1 MFSSYVLFLSMQQL
15 LEDESILKVGIQPYV
30 DAKYLMHDYR
40 IAGVASTLDLR
51 LLAKECGFEALGLG
65 GLAQEHLQ
73 VQLDKNRC
81 ICASNWE
88 DNQLLD
94 VQIEYAAKDAR
105 ISLELFKVF
114 EEKLKPKPID
124 CDEKQHVQEFIEEY
138 CKKYLNF
145 KGNPNKQPGRVDI
158 YENQEIRYVSTVKEC
173 LNAINVLKS

>member
-1 MFSSYVLFLSMQQL
+1 MQQL

-30 DAKYLMHDYR
+30 DAKYLTHDYR

-51 LLAKECGFEALGLG
+51 SLAKECGFEALGLG

-88 DNQLLD
+88 EFQLLN
-94 VQIEYAAKDAR
+94 VQIDYAAKDAR
-105 ISLELFKVF
+105 VSLELFKVF

-124 CDEKQHVQEFIEEY
+124 CDEKQHVQEFIDEF
-138 CKKYLNF
+138 CKKHLNF
-145 KGNPNKQPGRVDI
+145 KGNPNKKPERVDI
-158 YENQEIRYVSTVKEC
+158 FENQEIRYVKTVDEC